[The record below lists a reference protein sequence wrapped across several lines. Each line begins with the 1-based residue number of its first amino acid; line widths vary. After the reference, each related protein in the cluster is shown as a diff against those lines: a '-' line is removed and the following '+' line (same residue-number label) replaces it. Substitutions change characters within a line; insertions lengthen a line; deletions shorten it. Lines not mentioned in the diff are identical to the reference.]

1 MAGFNADK
9 LGERLD
15 ALNREQLAAIEKL
28 SEDLLVE
35 MRRKG
40 PLRAG
45 DDANKIADE
54 AGVKERKVVRRAER

>member
-9 LGERLD
+9 LGEQLD

-28 SEDLLVE
+28 SEELLTE
-35 MRRKG
+35 MQRKG

-45 DDANKIADE
+45 EDGRESPAQVGTEK
-54 AGVKERKVVRRAER
+54 RRAKR

>member
-15 ALNREQLAAIEKL
+15 ELNREQLAALEKL
-28 SEDLLVE
+28 SEDLLTE
-35 MRRKG
+35 MQRRG

-45 DDANKIADE
+45 DDRQDSPAA
-54 AGVKERKVVRRAER
+54 AGTEKRRARR